1 MQRII
6 DNVPQTIHHALCHKL
21 AESMQAFLLGQLQL
35 SAPDASE
42 RFKDLL
48 AEDPQFEIK
57 REELREQITRLKDIK
72 ANLERV

>member
-1 MQRII
+1 
-6 DNVPQTIHHALCHKL
+6 
-21 AESMQAFLLGQLQL
+21 MQAYLLGQLQL

-48 AEDPQFEIK
+48 AEDPQYEIK

-72 ANLERV
+72 ANLEEV